1 MEGNVEALLTVSD
14 LCKTYGS
21 GDGSVKALDHVS
33 FSVRRGELVTV
44 LGKSGSG
51 KSTLLNMLGGMD
63 CFDSGSVRF
72 AGKDLGRMSD
82 RELTSYRRDVVGFVF
97 QSFNL
102 IPDLTA
108 EENVSITVGSKGAG
122 AVKEALSVVGLSDM
136 LRRYPSQLSGGQ
148 QQRVSIA
155 RALAKDPE
163 FFLCD
168 EPTGELDSETG
179 KVVLK
184 CLERLVREYGKTMI
198 IVTHNSEITRISDR
212 IIRMKN
218 GHIIEN
224 EKNPSVEKVEDIEW

>member
-1 MEGNVEALLTVSD
+1 MAGHDEALLTVSD

-21 GDGSVKALDHVS
+21 GDGRVKALDHVS
-33 FSVRRGELVTV
+33 FSVSRGELVTV
-44 LGKSGSG
+44 LGKSGCG

-63 CFDSGSVRF
+63 SFDSGSVCF
-72 AGKDLGRMSD
+72 AGKELGRMSD

-102 IPDLTA
+102 IEGLTA
-108 EENVSITVGSKGAG
+108 EENVSLTVGRKGSG

-136 LRRYPSQLSGGQ
+136 RKRYPSQLSGGQ

-168 EPTGELDSETG
+168 EPTGALDSETG

-184 CLERLVREYGKTMI
+184 CLERLVRKYGKTMI
-198 IVTHNSEITRISDR
+198 IVTHNSEIARISDR

-218 GHIIEN
+218 GQIIMN
-224 EKNPSVEKVEDIEW
+224 EKNLSVETAEDIEW